1 MNFSSKA
8 EMQAAHGQVMDCD
21 FCGVAM
27 DFERYRKHECPGLNG
42 RNPLDE
48 KLKGAKWKVPASMK
62 ARGSV
67 VNGVEVTPE
76 ALFNPEAK
84 VRRRARRL
92 AVVGMVLW
100 FGMGVVAGALLW

>member
-1 MNFSSKA
+1 MKPA
-8 EMQAAHGQVMDCD
+8 ENQLLDCD
-21 FCGVAM
+21 FCHRPM
-27 DFERYRKHECPGLNG
+27 TFEEYRSHHCDGLGG
-42 RNPLDE
+42 RNPLEE

-76 ALFNPEAK
+76 AVFNPEAK
-84 VRRRARRL
+84 LKRRARRL

-100 FGMGVVAGALLW
+100 FGMGAVAGALLW